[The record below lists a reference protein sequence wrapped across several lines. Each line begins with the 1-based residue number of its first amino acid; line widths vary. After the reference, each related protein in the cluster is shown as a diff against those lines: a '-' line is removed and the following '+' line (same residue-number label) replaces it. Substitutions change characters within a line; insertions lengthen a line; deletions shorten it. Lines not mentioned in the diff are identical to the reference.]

1 MVSSLVF
8 LLALTSFVGASP
20 IAPRQSLS
28 TTRNDIVDGA
38 CKEVTVIFARGTT
51 EAGNVGSLAGPPF
64 FNALV
69 ADLSNAEVAVQGVD
83 YPADVIGFLA
93 GGSSAGASTMAG
105 HVKTI
110 KSSCPTTKIV
120 LSGYSQGAQVTHK
133 AAALLST
140 AEAAMV
146 SSIVLFGDP
155 NEGDAFP
162 GTLNNHVK
170 TFCNVG
176 DLICLGQAI
185 ILTPHLTYSLNA
197 GEAAE
202 FVVSNL

>member
-1 MVSSLVF
+1 M
-8 LLALTSFVGASP
+8 
-20 IAPRQSLS
+20 
-28 TTRNDIVDGA
+28 
-38 CKEVTVIFARGTT
+38 
-51 EAGNVGSLAGPPF
+51 
-64 FNALV
+64 
-69 ADLSNAEVAVQGVD
+69 
-83 YPADVIGFLA
+83 
-93 GGSSAGASTMAG
+93 
-105 HVKTI
+105 
-110 KSSCPTTKIV
+110 
-120 LSGYSQGAQVTHK
+120 THK

-155 NEGDAFP
+155 YNGEAFP
-162 GTLNNHVK
+162 GTLNNNVK

-176 DLICLGQAI
+176 DLICLGQAV

>member
-120 LSGYSQGAQVTHK
+120 LSGYR
-133 AAALLST
+133 
-140 AEAAMV
+140 
-146 SSIVLFGDP
+146 
-155 NEGDAFP
+155 
-162 GTLNNHVK
+162 
-170 TFCNVG
+170 
-176 DLICLGQAI
+176 
-185 ILTPHLTYSLNA
+185 
-197 GEAAE
+197 
-202 FVVSNL
+202 